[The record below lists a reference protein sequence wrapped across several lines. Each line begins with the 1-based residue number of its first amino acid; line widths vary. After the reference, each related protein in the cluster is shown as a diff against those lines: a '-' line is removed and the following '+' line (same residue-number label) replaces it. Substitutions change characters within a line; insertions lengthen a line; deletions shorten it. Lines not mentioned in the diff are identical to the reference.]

1 MIYDKERVIRIIEHK
16 DNVLDTQIKEDIE
29 WIIGCYND
37 YYANWREYEQQ
48 RKNYKKVMNKY
59 YNSED
64 EKASLKE
71 MIIELKRKNKALQML
86 YDLSCKNGKTV
97 I

>member
-1 MIYDKERVIRIIEHK
+1 MIYDKERVKRIIEHK
-16 DNVLDTQIKEDIE
+16 DNVLDKQIKEDIE

-37 YYANWREYEQQ
+37 YYANSREYEQQ

-59 YNSED
+59 YNAED

-71 MIIELKRKNKALQML
+71 ELDLFKRKYKVLKQ
-86 YDLSCKNGKTV
+86 SCENFKSM

>member
-1 MIYDKERVIRIIEHK
+1 MIYDKERVKRIIEHK
-16 DNVLDTQIKEDIE
+16 DNVLDKQVKEDIE

-59 YNSED
+59 YNAED

-71 MIIELKRKNKALQML
+71 IIINLKKKNKALQIL
-86 YDLSCKNGKTV
+86 CNLSCKNDETV